1 LLFDVLDESGYVK
14 PRVAAASKEKLR
26 RMVRRMNLSESD
38 GETWMGILRQIQ
50 WKLRGR
56 GPDEDRD

>member
-14 PRVAAASKEKLR
+14 PRAARNKEKLR
-26 RMVRRMNLSESD
+26 RMVRRMDLSETD
-38 GETWMGILRQIQ
+38 VETWLGMLRQIQ

-56 GPDEDRD
+56 NSDKDRD